1 MIVPLREAYENYERM
16 RIEEEEVKAATADF
30 PESSPPEKTLDT
42 SLGKT
47 RWGPQKG
54 KPNLMGISKEIR
66 EIFHDRNKDSKQT
79 DKEQE
84 KLARTM
90 NKKQEVGI

>member
-16 RIEEEEVKAATADF
+16 RIEEEEVKAATTDF
-30 PESSPPEKTLDT
+30 PKSSPPEKTLDT

-47 RWGPQKG
+47 RWSPQKG

-66 EIFHDRNKDSKQT
+66 EMFHDRNKDSKQT